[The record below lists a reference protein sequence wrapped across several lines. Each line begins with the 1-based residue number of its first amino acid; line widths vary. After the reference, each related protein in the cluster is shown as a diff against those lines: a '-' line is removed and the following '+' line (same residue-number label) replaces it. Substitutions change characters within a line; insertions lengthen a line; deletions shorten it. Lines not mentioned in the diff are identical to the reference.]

1 MAAQWTCGSVLNWT
15 RQHFEKLGDPHPRVT
30 AEWLLSAVTGK
41 SRIELYLSFDEP
53 MTKPELDAMHAAIE
67 RRMAGEPL
75 QYVTGEMPFRH
86 IILKCEPGV
95 LIPRPETEI
104 LVDEVL
110 AVLGKMEAADPDAEK
125 FRVLEIGTGTGCIAL
140 SIAQEDPKT
149 AVVATDISQD
159 AIRLAKRN
167 REALG
172 LEEAV
177 DIVEC
182 DLVSGLDPE
191 DEGAFSVVVSNPP
204 YIPSSVMPQLP
215 SEVAH
220 FEPELALDGGADGLD
235 VFRRILA
242 EATPFLAPG
251 GLLATEL
258 YEGHLDTAAELARET
273 GLFSD
278 VSVVND
284 LNNKPRVLLARKK
297 AE

>member
-67 RRMAGEPL
+67 RRVAGEPL

-110 AVLGKMEAADPDAEK
+110 AGLKRLEAADPDAEK

-149 AVVATDISQD
+149 SVVATDISPD
-159 AIRLAKRN
+159 AIKLATRN

-172 LEEAV
+172 LEDAV

-182 DLVSGLDPE
+182 DLVSGLEPE
-191 DEGAFSVVVSNPP
+191 DEGSFSVVVSNPP
-204 YIPSSVMPQLP
+204 YIPSSVMPELP
-215 SEVAH
+215 AEVAH

-242 EATPFLAPG
+242 EATPYLAPG

-258 YEGHLDTAAELARET
+258 YEGHLDAAAGLARET

-278 VSVVND
+278 VSVVHD
-284 LNNKPRVLLARKK
+284 LNDKPRVLLAWKK